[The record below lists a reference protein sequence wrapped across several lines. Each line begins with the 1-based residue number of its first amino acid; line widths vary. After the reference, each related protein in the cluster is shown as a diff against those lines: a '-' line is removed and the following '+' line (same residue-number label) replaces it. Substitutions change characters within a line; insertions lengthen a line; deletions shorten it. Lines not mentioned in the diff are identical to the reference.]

1 MQPFQ
6 KNIVHYVLLH
16 WASQM
21 VLVVKNM
28 AANAGNAVLLPGSC
42 KSPGEGNGKPVRIF
56 AWEIP

>member
-6 KNIVHYVLLH
+6 KSIIHYVLLH

-28 AANAGNAVLLPGSC
+28 AANVGDAGSLPGMQ
-42 KSPGEGNGKPVRIF
+42 
-56 AWEIP
+56 IPWRKK